1 VDRRLKRRRIA
12 GRVHARL
19 TYANVTATLAL
30 FVALGGTGYAAATLQ
45 KNSVGTKQLKNGAVT
60 TSKLH
65 QGAVTGSKV
74 AKNSLTGKQINAG
87 TLGTVPSATHAT
99 TAGSAAPGGAAGGA
113 LSGSYP
119 NPSIADG
126 AITTP
131 KLADG
136 AVTTPK
142 LADGAVTTPKLADG
156 AVSTAKLADG
166 AISTPKLAD
175 GAVNSA
181 KVDDFSLRL
190 SDLGG
195 NTNDGTST
203 VGTAFTVPAG
213 GCVVQGL
220 SLFNPAPNG
229 VIGSLVVGFL
239 TDGQGHA
246 VLNNA
251 GTVVPTAI
259 SETSQ
264 GGAIPN
270 LMVCAASAQTVPA
283 GSIFHYSLI
292 GP

>member
-1 VDRRLKRRRIA
+1 MDRRLKRRRIGA
-12 GRVHARL
+12 RVHARL
-19 TYANVTATLAL
+19 TYSNVIATLAL
-30 FVALGGTGYAAATLQ
+30 FVALGGTGYAAATLR

-65 QGAVTGSKV
+65 QGAITGSKV
-74 AKNSLTGKQINAG
+74 AKNSLNGEQINAG

-99 TAGSAAPGGAAGGA
+99 TAGSAAPSGAASGA

-119 NPSIADG
+119 SPSIADG
-126 AITTP
+126 AITNP

-136 AVTTPK
+136 AVTPPK
-142 LADGAVTTPKLADG
+142 LADGAVD
-156 AVSTAKLADG
+156 
-166 AISTPKLAD
+166 
-175 GAVNSA
+175 SA
-181 KVDDFSLRL
+181 KVADFSLRL

-195 NTNDGTST
+195 NTNAGIST
-203 VGTAFTVPAG
+203 VSTAFVVPAG

-220 SLFNPAPNG
+220 SLFNPTPNG
-229 VIGSLVVGFL
+229 VIGSLVVGYL

-246 VLNNA
+246 VLNNT
-251 GTVVPTAI
+251 GVVVPTAI

-270 LMVCAASAQTVPA
+270 LMVCAASTQTVPA
-283 GSIFHYSLI
+283 GSIFHYRLI

>member
-1 VDRRLKRRRIA
+1 MDRRLKRRRIVTQVQ
-12 GRVHARL
+12 GRL
-19 TYANVTATLAL
+19 TYANVIATLAL
-30 FVALGGTGYAAATLQ
+30 FVALGGTGYAAVTLQ

-65 QGAVTGSKV
+65 RGAVTGSKV

-87 TLGTVPSATHAT
+87 TLGRVPSATHAT
-99 TAGSAAPGGAAGGA
+99 TAGSAAPAGAASGA

-119 NPSIADG
+119 SPSIAN
-126 AITTP
+126 
-131 KLADG
+131 
-136 AVTTPK
+136 
-142 LADGAVTTPKLADG
+142 
-156 AVSTAKLADG
+156 G

-175 GAVNSA
+175 DAVDSA
-181 KVDDFSLRL
+181 KVADFSLRL

-229 VIGSLVVGFL
+229 VIGSLVVGYL

-246 VLNNA
+246 VLNNT
-251 GTVVPTAI
+251 GVVVPTAI
-259 SETSQ
+259 SGTSQ

-270 LMVCAASAQTVPA
+270 LMVCAASSQTVPA
-283 GSIFHYSLI
+283 GSIFHYHLI

>member
-1 VDRRLKRRRIA
+1 MGRRLKRRRIA
-12 GRVHARL
+12 AQVSGRL
-19 TYANVTATLAL
+19 TYANVTATVAL

-45 KNSVGTKQLKNGAVT
+45 KNSVGTKQLRNGAVT

-65 QGAVTGSKV
+65 RGAVNASKV

-99 TAGSAAPGGAAGGA
+99 TAGSAAPSGAASGA

-119 NPSIADG
+119 SPSIADGAIITPKLADG

-136 AVTTPK
+136 AV
-142 LADGAVTTPKLADG
+142 D
-156 AVSTAKLADG
+156 ST
-166 AISTPKLAD
+166 
-175 GAVNSA
+175 
-181 KVDDFSLRL
+181 KVADFSLRL

-203 VGTAFTVPAG
+203 VGTTFTVPAG

-220 SLFNPAPNG
+220 SLFNPAPSG

-239 TDGQGHA
+239 TDAQGHA
-246 VLNNA
+246 VLNNN
-251 GTVVPTAI
+251 GVVVPTAV

-270 LMVCAASAQTVPA
+270 LVVCAASTQTVPA
-283 GSIFHYSLI
+283 GSIFHYRLI
-292 GP
+292 GL

>member
-1 VDRRLKRRRIA
+1 MDRRLKRRRIVA
-12 GRVHARL
+12 RVHARL
-19 TYANVTATLAL
+19 TYSNVIATLAL
-30 FVALGGTGYAAATLQ
+30 FVALGGTGYAAATLR

-65 QGAVTGSKV
+65 QGAITGSKV
-74 AKNSLTGKQINAG
+74 AKNSLNGEQINAG

-99 TAGSAAPGGAAGGA
+99 TAGSAAPSGAASGA

-119 NPSIADG
+119 SPSIADG
-126 AITTP
+126 AITNP

-136 AVTTPK
+136 AV
-142 LADGAVTTPKLADG
+142 D
-156 AVSTAKLADG
+156 
-166 AISTPKLAD
+166 
-175 GAVNSA
+175 SA
-181 KVDDFSLRL
+181 KVADFSLRL

-195 NTNDGTST
+195 NTNAGIST
-203 VGTAFTVPAG
+203 VSTAFVVPAG

-220 SLFNPAPNG
+220 SLFNPTPNG
-229 VIGSLVVGFL
+229 VIGSLVVGYL

-246 VLNNA
+246 VLNNT
-251 GTVVPTAI
+251 GVVVPTAI

-283 GSIFHYSLI
+283 GAIFHYRLI

>member
-1 VDRRLKRRRIA
+1 MDRPPKRRRIA
-12 GRVHARL
+12 ARVRGRL

-45 KNSVGTKQLKNGAVT
+45 KNSVGAKQLKNGAVT

-65 QGAVTGSKV
+65 QGAVTASKV
-74 AKNSLTGKQINAG
+74 AKNSLTGKQIIAG

-99 TAGSAAPGGAAGGA
+99 TAGSAAPSGAASGA

-119 NPSIADG
+119 SPSIADGAIITPKLADG

-131 KLADG
+131 KLADS
-136 AVTTPK
+136 AITTPK
-142 LADGAVTTPKLADG
+142 LADGAVD
-156 AVSTAKLADG
+156 
-166 AISTPKLAD
+166 
-175 GAVNSA
+175 SA
-181 KVDDFSLRL
+181 KVADSSLRL

-195 NTNDGTST
+195 STNDGTST
-203 VGTAFTVPAG
+203 VGSAFTVPAG

-220 SLFNPAPNG
+220 ALFNPAPSG
-229 VIGSLVVGFL
+229 VIGSLVVGYL

-251 GTVVPTAI
+251 GVVVPTVI

-283 GSIFHYSLI
+283 GSIFHYRLI